1 MWTIFRFAL
10 SGADRRAYEDAY
22 AILKGAGFERPP
34 AEASQPPCA
43 SAHQFPA
50 AVLAYVR
57 HDPAVVT
64 RSIFEVLGE
73 ARLRPLGVTGA
84 PLACAPEIAPRPRA
98 CA

>member
-1 MWTIFRFAL
+1 MNRST
-10 SGADRRAYEDAY
+10 
-22 AILKGAGFERPP
+22 
-34 AEASQPPCA
+34 
-43 SAHQFPA
+43 A

-57 HDPAVVT
+57 DDPAVVT

-84 PLACAPEIAPRPRA
+84 ALAHAPEVAPRPRA

>member
-10 SGADRRAYEDAY
+10 SSADRRAYDDAY
-22 AILKGAGFERPP
+22 AILTSAGFVRPR
-34 AEASQPPCA
+34 EAGEPPCA
-43 SAHQFPA
+43 TAFPA

-57 HDPAVVT
+57 DDPAVVT

-73 ARLRPLGVTGA
+73 ARLRPLGVMGA
-84 PLACAPEIAPRPRA
+84 PLAHAPEVAPRPRA

>member
-10 SGADRRAYEDAY
+10 SSADRRAYDDAY
-22 AILKGAGFERPP
+22 AILTSAGFVRPR
-34 AEASQPPCA
+34 EAGEPPCA
-43 SAHQFPA
+43 TAQFPA

-84 PLACAPEIAPRPRA
+84 PLAHAPEVAPRPRA